1 MLSFHRGRG
10 LNRREVLR
18 IGAAGLGG
26 LALPALNTSIAEA
39 KTLGAVTGKSV
50 IFLFMQ
56 GGPSQFETFDPKMD
70 APAEIRSTT
79 GEVKTT
85 IPGVT
90 FGGDFK
96 NLARHAHKMAIVRSY
111 QTHAGHG
118 SLDPLVSSKT
128 LNGNIGS
135 LYSRVQGPLNPA
147 TGIPSNT
154 AIFPNAVDP
163 DGPGPRSRFGQI
175 ETGGSLGKAYAPV
188 VPGGDGDFLKNLQL
202 TLPRDH
208 FNRRYQLLSQ
218 LDKTRSDMDSA
229 QIDGVRRRAFD
240 MILNGVSSAFDISGE
255 DQKTIDRYDTSGFH
269 NPSLWQK
276 YNNRNLY
283 AANAKTLGKLLLLS
297 RRLCEAGCG
306 FVSVNTEFVWDMHE
320 DANNLGPLR
329 GMEAVGRPFDHA
341 VSAFIEDLEARGLS
355 DKILLVCV
363 GEMGRTPKL
372 SNKGGR
378 GHWGALAPMM
388 LYGGGLTHGQVI
400 GASDK
405 GGGKPVDTPLNQ
417 ANLLSTITRT
427 LYNTGEVRLMQET
440 PVDVR
445 NAIENAIKVPGVI

>member
-1 MLSFHRGRG
+1 MLSFHQGRG

-18 IGAAGLGG
+18 IGAAGLSG
-26 LALPALNTSIAEA
+26 LTLPALNASTAVA
-39 KTLGAVTGKSV
+39 KELGPVTGKSV
-50 IFLFMQ
+50 VFLFMQ
-56 GGPSQFETFDPKMD
+56 GGPSQFETFDPKMN
-70 APAEIRSTT
+70 APAEIRSVT

-96 NLARHAHKMAIVRSY
+96 NLARHAHKMAIVRGY
-111 QTHAGHG
+111 QTNAGHG

-135 LYSRVQGPLNPA
+135 LYSRVQGPLNPV

-163 DGPGPRSRFGQI
+163 DGPGPSSRFGVI

-188 VPGGDGDFLKNLQL
+188 VPGGDGDFLKNMQL
-202 TLPRDH
+202 NLPRDH
-208 FNRRYQLLSQ
+208 FSQRYELLSQ
-218 LDKTRSDMDSA
+218 LDKTRRDMDSA
-229 QIDGVRRRAFD
+229 QLDGVRRRAFD
-240 MILNGVSSAFDISGE
+240 MILNGVSSAFDVTKE
-255 DQKTIDRYDTSGFH
+255 DAATIEKYDTSGFH
-269 NPSLWQK
+269 NPAIWQK
-276 YNNRNLY
+276 YNNRDRY
-283 AANAKTLGKLLLLS
+283 AAHTKTLGKLLLLA

-363 GEMGRTPKL
+363 GEMGRSPKL

-388 LYGGGLTHGQVI
+388 LYGGGITHGQVV

-405 GGGKPVDTPLNQ
+405 GGNRPVDTPLNQ
-417 ANLLSTITRT
+417 TNLLSTITRT
-427 LYNTGEVRLMQET
+427 LYNTGEVRLMQEV

-445 NAIENAIKVPGVI
+445 KSIEDAVKVRGVV